1 MQAVRFLG
9 GLPLM
14 LLDSSGLWS
23 AGSDDW
29 ASGYFLAA
37 RRPILGVALA
47 GTVAFGVV
55 LGEAAL
61 AGVALGVPR
70 VFAADALTVL
80 LGVDVWPALG
90 AAGSKSRCEHGTG
103 ECLAYIVIKKLQF

>member
-23 AGSDDW
+23 PGSDGW

-37 RRPILGVALA
+37 RRPILGVAFA
-47 GTVAFGVV
+47 GTVALGVDF
-55 LGEAAL
+55 GEAAL
-61 AGVALGVPR
+61 AAVGLGVPR
-70 VFAADALTVL
+70 VFAADALAVT

-90 AAGSKSRCEHGTG
+90 AAGNQVLEW
-103 ECLAYIVIKKLQF
+103 E